1 MENSIRGLFDQ
12 LSQNMKTGNNFLNFY
27 ANRLISELSIL
38 LNNNMINYK
47 ISDIVKDIEKLT
59 IACKKLENDYING
72 INTLY
77 IDIKGFIDYILKHG
91 TNDLECSQRANE
103 FSEQIM
109 KFNGSISYEKVFNDV
124 KLNITNL
131 LDNQQ
136 LGYNIENIF
145 NSNRSGLETE
155 IIKIHNKNNVVF
167 GQIIETVKGFYSF
180 HEVNDIKKLNSDSH
194 YNQSNLI
201 INFLI
206 NINNSKQSANKQ
218 KLEQIINN
226 YVNNLG
232 VSLMN
237 DLKNIPSKQVIISE
251 ILDIFNLTANNEY
264 MNFYK
269 KVNEQFIP
277 MLVGRT
283 FQELPK
289 NPKFEISRDS
299 ETYKQTKQFSSGNNI
314 INLDVIFANIEK
326 LLITKYELSSSNPK
340 YMKIINFL
348 NIKKAEMDNAIHRI
362 EDNILI
368 ENIIEMQSQ
377 INKMVNNRSVTIQI
391 KEKKVLQRG
400 K

>member
-27 ANRLISELSIL
+27 ANRLISELSML
-38 LNNNMINYK
+38 LNNYMINYQM
-47 ISDIVKDIEKLT
+47 SNIVKDIEKLA
-59 IACKKLENDYING
+59 ISCKSLESNYING

-77 IDIKGFIDYILKHG
+77 IDIKKFIDYILKHG

-103 FSEQIM
+103 FSKQIM
-109 KFNGSISYEKVFNDV
+109 KFNGAINYEKVFNDV
-124 KLNITNL
+124 KLNIINL
-131 LDNQQ
+131 LNNQQ

-145 NSNRSGLETE
+145 NSDRSGLETE

-167 GQIIETVKGFYSF
+167 GQIIETVKSFYSF
-180 HEVNDIKKLNSDSH
+180 NEVNNIKKINSDNN
-194 YNQSNLI
+194 YNQGNLI

-206 NINNSKQSANKQ
+206 TINNSKQSVNRQ
-218 KLEQIINN
+218 KIEQIINN
-226 YVNNLG
+226 YINNLG
-232 VSLMN
+232 ISLMN
-237 DLKNIPSKQVIISE
+237 DLRNIPSKQSIMSE
-251 ILDIFNLTANNEY
+251 MLGIFNLTINNEY

-289 NPKFEISRDS
+289 NPKLEISRDN
-299 ETYKQTKQFSSGNNI
+299 ETYKQTKQFGSDNYI
-314 INLDVIFANIEK
+314 LNLDVIFANIEK
-326 LLITKYELSSSNPK
+326 LLITKYGLSASNPK
-340 YMKIINFL
+340 YMKIIGFL

-377 INKMVNNRSVTIQI
+377 INKMVNNRSVTIEI
-391 KEKKVLQRG
+391 KEMKAS
-400 K
+400 